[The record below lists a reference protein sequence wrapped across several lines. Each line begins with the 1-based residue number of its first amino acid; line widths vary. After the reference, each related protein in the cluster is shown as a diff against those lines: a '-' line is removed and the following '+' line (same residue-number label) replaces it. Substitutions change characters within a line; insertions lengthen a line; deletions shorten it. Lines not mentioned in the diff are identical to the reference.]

1 MLSKSILSI
10 NGHPPYPNGLPL
22 WGSGG
27 FMKEKFDIIQSTCIP
42 IQIDNCNTDL
52 IIPARYLAST
62 TRDPKFF
69 GDAFMHDLRF
79 DAEGNPVAD
88 FVMNQPEYAEA
99 PRKGVHEIIVGGQNW
114 GSGSSR
120 EHAAWAIAGYGV
132 RVVISSSFAD
142 IHRNNLLNC
151 FVLPVIV
158 SKEFQQEL
166 FDSIAAN
173 PQTEVK
179 VDVPNQTVTNLATG
193 NSEHFDINSYKKYC
207 LMNAYDDIDF
217 LLSNKE
223 KIEAYEEK
231 EEVVAE
237 DLTPAE
243 EAVRVEEADFQ
254 TPPPAPAYVE
264 ATNEAPAA
272 EPAEEVAPIEVTAH
286 KESEPF
292 VPKKLLPINRGLAS
306 FFFLSLIT
314 LGIYGLVVLAKI
326 SSEINTVATRYDGRK
341 TTNYLWI
348 YFLWGWLTCGIAGLV
363 WFHCISNRIGN
374 ELQRRQIP
382 YSFGASDYWLWCVLG
397 SFVGF
402 LPLVYTH
409 KLLSAMNML
418 NADYNQKG

>member
-1 MLSKSILSI
+1 MA
-10 NGHPPYPNGLPL
+10 
-22 WGSGG
+22 
-27 FMKEKFDIIQSTCIP
+27 KEKFDIIQSTCIP

-179 VDVPNQTVTNLATG
+179 VDVPNQTVTNMATG

-223 KIEAYEEK
+223 KIEAFEGK
-231 EEVVAE
+231 EEVAPVVPV
-237 DLTPAE
+237 TPA
-243 EAVRVEEADFQ
+243 APMADPTYVEETD
-254 TPPPAPAYVE
+254 
-264 ATNEAPAA
+264 EAPAE
-272 EPAEEVAPIEVTAH
+272 EPAEEVAPIEVTTH
-286 KESEPF
+286 HESEPF
-292 VPKKLLPINRGLAS
+292 VPKKLLPINRNLAKLILLS
-306 FFFLSLIT
+306 FIT
-314 LGIYGLVVLAKI
+314 LGIYGIVVLAQI
-326 SSEINTVATRYDGRK
+326 SSEINTVATKYDGRK

-348 YFLWGWLTCGIAGLV
+348 FFLWGWLTCGIAYFV
-363 WFHCISNRIGN
+363 WFHCLSDRIGN
-374 ELQRRQIP
+374 ELKRRQIP
-382 YSFGASDYWLWCVLG
+382 FSFSSSDYWLWCVLG
-397 SFVGF
+397 SFVGL
-402 LPLVYTH
+402 LPLIYTY
-409 KLLSAMNML
+409 KLLSATNQL